1 MTVHY
6 RRAARQ
12 TVPTRQPRAT
22 ICRAIVS
29 EAGRLRGSALIP
41 IHAVCGLAAG
51 IACGAYFAAAP
62 YDPGFGTDAFFQ
74 ILGAFM
80 PLMVA
85 IIVAL
90 NIETERE
97 AGDMANLLGV
107 PSRRLGLTAKI
118 MVLWILGL
126 LALVLAALAFRLP
139 MALAGRAGTPV
150 SALALAI
157 LGIAGGSLC
166 LYLLAIALAMRFGR
180 NLTIAVGVVGT
191 GTAIGSLGGLLNG
204 LYSHTLAGAGP
215 TGVSRW
221 IPFTWPARFGSLGI
235 EQALA
240 LTMPGGDGLRVSI
253 GVTALDNLVPC
264 LDFTLALA
272 VALMLW
278 IGWFEDRHKS
288 SD

>member
-1 MTVHY
+1 
-6 RRAARQ
+6 
-12 TVPTRQPRAT
+12 
-22 ICRAIVS
+22 
-29 EAGRLRGSALIP
+29 
-41 IHAVCGLAAG
+41 
-51 IACGAYFAAAP
+51 
-62 YDPGFGTDAFFQ
+62 
-74 ILGAFM
+74 
-80 PLMVA
+80 
-85 IIVAL
+85 
-90 NIETERE
+90 
-97 AGDMANLLGV
+97 MANLLGI